1 MHETARLFL
10 YKVSQLK
17 LVALTVVTNES
28 YQDFVTALQKDI
40 SESLSAR
47 PRVAD
52 VEYFT
57 GKVIKVEGADGIVVD
72 EVVDA
77 VMAKQIYKY
86 LLKNDYINDDDDRI
100 SQDYHDAKKEGDLA
114 KLPDTLVPF
123 KEQIFGL
130 IDSVFSDAQLP
141 EIDDDRQ
148 KKINPLS
155 DNFDKKEFQALWKQI
170 NGKAVY
176 AVDFDSAELIEKCI
190 GALNVELKVAPLKY
204 MVVAG
209 EQKQTASYDALKTGE
224 SFEVKETE
232 TSYHKESIHSA
243 VKYDLIG
250 KIAEGANLTRRTVAS
265 VLGGISVKVF
275 EQYKTNP
282 EDFIST
288 ATRLI
293 NEQKATMVVEKLT
306 YDPLDSSYGIDIFTE
321 NNPPADFS
329 KAIEVKR
336 HVYDYVFTDSKIETD
351 FVNELD
357 TSSDVVVYA
366 KLPGGFSIP
375 TPVGNYNPDWAIAFK
390 EGNVK
395 HIYFVA
401 ETKGTMSSMQLRKL
415 EEVKIDCARK
425 FFAKISADKVKYD
438 VVDNYGKLIDL
449 IS

>member
-1 MHETARLFL
+1 VEDDRGLDTA
-10 YKVSQLK
+10 Y
-17 LVALTVVTNES
+17 
-28 YQDFVTALQKDI
+28 
-40 SESLSAR
+40 
-47 PRVAD
+47 P
-52 VEYFT
+52 
-57 GKVIKVEGADGIVVD
+57 EGLMPIDTDGDGILVD
-72 EVVDA
+72 KVVDA

-86 LLKNDYINDDDDRI
+86 LRKNDYINDEDDRI
-100 SQDYHDAKKEGDLA
+100 SQTYHDDKKEGDLA
-114 KLPDTLVPF
+114 KLPETLEPF

-141 EIDDDRQ
+141 EIDNDRN
-148 KKINPLS
+148 KKTNPLS
-155 DNFDKKEFQALWKQI
+155 DNFDKKEFQALWKKI

-190 GALNVELKVAPLKY
+190 GTLNIELKVSPLKY
-204 MVVAG
+204 MVVSG
-209 EQKQTASYDALKTGE
+209 EQKQTASYDDLKAGE
-224 SFEVKETE
+224 SFKVKETE

-293 NEQKATMVVEKLT
+293 NEQKATMVVEKLS
-306 YDPLDSSYGIDIFTE
+306 YDPLDSHYDIDIFTE
-321 NNPPADFS
+321 NNSSADFS

-336 HVYDYVFTDSKIETD
+336 HVYDYVFTDSKTETD
-351 FVNELD
+351 FVKELD

-401 ETKGTMSSMQLRKL
+401 ETKGSMSSMQLRKV

-425 FFAKISADKVKYD
+425 FFAKISADQVKYD
-438 VVDNYGKLIDL
+438 VVNNYGKLMDL
-449 IS
+449 VS